1 MQNYVAATDL
11 LKNRVLLIT
20 GASAGIGRVAALTC
34 AAHGATVILLGR
46 DNDKLNAVYDEII
59 SAGHPTPA
67 ILTLDLSQAS
77 AASCR
82 EVADVIETTFGR
94 LDGILHNAAVLG
106 EITPLEMYDPDTW
119 DFVMNVNLRA
129 PFVLTQALLPLLKQ
143 SPDASV
149 VMTTSSV
156 GRRARA
162 FWGAYAISKCG
173 IEGLVQMLSDEL
185 AAISAIRVNAIN
197 PGGTRTNMR
206 ASAYPG
212 ENPQS
217 VKAPEELMPLYLY
230 LLGPDSAGISG
241 QSFDAQP
248 VRASTT
254 G

>member
-1 MQNYVAATDL
+1 MQNYVAAADL
-11 LKNRVLLIT
+11 LKDRVLLIT

-46 DNDKLNAVYDEII
+46 DNDKLNAVYDEIVA
-59 SAGHPTPA
+59 AGHPTPA

-77 AASCR
+77 AVSCR

-212 ENPQS
+212 ENPQT
-217 VKAPEELMPLYLY
+217 VKTPEELMPLYLY
-230 LLGPDSAGISG
+230 LLGPDSTGISG

-248 VRASTT
+248 VRPPA
-254 G
+254 

>member
-1 MQNYVAATDL
+1 MQNYVAAADL
-11 LKNRVLLIT
+11 LKDRVLLIT

-46 DNDKLNAVYDEII
+46 DNDKLNAVYDEIVA
-59 SAGHPTPA
+59 AGNPTPA

-82 EVADVIETTFGR
+82 EVAEVIETTFGR

-106 EITPLEMYDPDTW
+106 EITPLDMYDPDTW
-119 DFVMNVNLRA
+119 DFVMSVNLRA
-129 PFVLTQALLPLLKQ
+129 PFVLTQALLPLLRQ

-197 PGGTRTNMR
+197 PGGTRTSMR

-212 ENPQS
+212 ENPQT
-217 VKAPEELMPLYLY
+217 VKTPEELMPLYLY
-230 LLGPDSAGISG
+230 LLGPDSTGITG

-248 VRASTT
+248 VRPAS
-254 G
+254 

>member
-1 MQNYVAATDL
+1 MQNYVAAADL
-11 LKNRVLLIT
+11 LKDRVLLIT
-20 GASAGIGRVAALTC
+20 GASAGIGRVAAITC

-46 DNDKLNAVYDEII
+46 DNDKLNAVYDEVVA
-59 SAGHPTPA
+59 AGYPTPA

-77 AASCR
+77 AVSCR
-82 EVADVIETTFGR
+82 EVAEVIETTFGR

-149 VMTTSSV
+149 VMTSSSV

-217 VKAPEELMPLYLY
+217 VKTPEELMPLYLY
-230 LLGPDSAGISG
+230 LLGPDSTGISG

-248 VRASTT
+248 VRATS
-254 G
+254 